1 MSVTENYADD
11 SSDEEVERSETKVDD
26 RRVGD
31 EKEVE
36 LGTPTAAAD
45 LNATNLEQHNKNM
58 EEGGDTHEFNNHR
71 NSSSDECDSETKT
84 QVGAG
89 LFFGLSG
96 LLIGG
101 PIFGVLTGTGAAIVA
116 SKDKGVAGDVARAT
130 GDFAV
135 VTGSKV
141 GEAAKEV
148 NEKHGVVDK
157 IVNAVVTAWGR
168 FQQFDEE
175 HKISEKTKES
185 MSVVSQKTVEFEN
198 KHHLMEHI
206 LGGIQSGV
214 NFLLVKLKD
223 ATGGESDAGNGRSRE
238 Y

>member
-1 MSVTENYADD
+1 MSLTENYDVDD
-11 SSDEEVERSETKVDD
+11 SSDDGVEQTENKKVNDQRRGGVKKDEVEETTK
-26 RRVGD
+26 
-31 EKEVE
+31 
-36 LGTPTAAAD
+36 TAPS
-45 LNATNLEQHNKNM
+45 LNASNLEQHNKNM
-58 EEGGDTHEFNNHR
+58 GEEEKEEFNNR
-71 NSSSDECDSETKT
+71 SSQDNECNESETKT

-101 PIFGVLTGTGAAIVA
+101 PILGVLTGAGAAIVA
-116 SKDKGVAGDVARAT
+116 SKDKGPAGDVARAT

-148 NEKHGVVDK
+148 NEKHGVLDK
-157 IVNAVVTAWGR
+157 IKNAFVAAWVR

-175 HKISEKTKES
+175 HKISEKTKET
-185 MSVVSQKTVEFEN
+185 MSDVSQKTVEFEN
-198 KHHLMEHI
+198 KHHVIEHI

-223 ATGGESDAGNGRSRE
+223 ATGGESGTDNRRS
-238 Y
+238 